1 MPEKQVEAL
10 KEELETKFNVAID
23 VEQPT
28 EKEDV
33 PVLLTNGKVQ
43 GAVEGVVTSFGFPN
57 KMEIDPTA
65 ITAFFYY
72 FLFGIMLS
80 DADLRIFNVYWMFYS
95 FKKIPEH
102 GRNNG
107 ENT

>member
-57 KMEIDPTA
+57 KWKLINGNNS
-65 ITAFFYY
+65 ILLL
-72 FLFGIMLS
+72 FLIWNNAVRRS
-80 DADLRIFNVYWMFYS
+80 LRIFNVYWMFYS